1 VAEVTLMR
9 DGSAEDHLAVG
20 APQDADAGQSAAIL
34 PGGGWSDPASGEEI
48 YRSVSGPDVGEAQFH
63 LWFFYARSDY
73 ELELRYRSA
82 SGGRMRVFRGE
93 RLVGEAV
100 LPETPTWTRSG
111 VRLIVE
117 DEQSEE
123 TGGAATAAAAV
134 SRWPGEGTFLIE
146 SVQLLDEA
154 GVTKAIFEAG
164 TALAIRVRSRASA
177 SGRFPVTPAATIYRV
192 DGVLVT
198 NLVGT
203 EFDVDAVDGSF
214 VDFRLDYGRLNLGNG
229 RYTISI
235 ALYRRLSHVVP
246 SEMYDLLDRSYEFE
260 VQGNKPFD
268 NGVFSYEPEWSVS
281 AIALQQGAE
290 ATRT

>member
-1 VAEVTLMR
+1 
-9 DGSAEDHLAVG
+9 
-20 APQDADAGQSAAIL
+20 
-34 PGGGWSDPASGEEI
+34 
-48 YRSVSGPDVGEAQFH
+48 
-63 LWFFYARSDY
+63 
-73 ELELRYRSA
+73 
-82 SGGRMRVFRGE
+82 
-93 RLVGEAV
+93 
-100 LPETPTWTRSG
+100 
-111 VRLIVE
+111 
-117 DEQSEE
+117 
-123 TGGAATAAAAV
+123 
-134 SRWPGEGTFLIE
+134 
-146 SVQLLDEA
+146 
-154 GVTKAIFEAG
+154 
-164 TALAIRVRSRASA
+164 
-177 SGRFPVTPAATIYRV
+177 VTPAATIYRV